1 MRVWHWYRGQ
11 AVWAQVALA
20 LTATVVLLVGTLGL
34 WALVVA
40 MTSTALPA

>member
-1 MRVWHWYRGQ
+1 MRVWRWYRGQ
-11 AVWAQVALA
+11 AVWAQIALA
-20 LTATVVLLVGTLGL
+20 LTAAVVLFGATLGL